1 MTIKKTNHRQN
12 KPLKT
17 NIKLKDQYYTIYEV
31 ADILKVHHN
40 TIRRAINDNRLNSK
54 QIQFIKMLIDYVIK
68 NGTISLQVLTEDPFS
83 SLGAV
88 SEVFEDNIG
97 AFKDIFELKKY
108 IEDYAKY
115 LGLNP
120 DEVID
125 EFNEFMFE
133 KTSKIPMSEIEK
145 AAKEKRQEEAN
156 DKRVATPY
164 TKAVPIQNNKQFIIT
179 IIIVIILAILAVVW
193 SVKQITFGNMTT
205 NILEYFK

>member
-1 MTIKKTNHRQN
+1 
-12 KPLKT
+12 
-17 NIKLKDQYYTIYEV
+17 
-31 ADILKVHHN
+31 
-40 TIRRAINDNRLNSK
+40 
-54 QIQFIKMLIDYVIK
+54 MLII
-68 NGTISLQVLTEDPFS
+68 NEI
-83 SLGAV
+83 
-88 SEVFEDNIG
+88 SEVFKSTRESAGLKLEEVSKDLEISELILTQIEEGNIG
-97 AFKDIFELKKY
+97 AFKDIFALKKY

-156 DKRVATPY
+156 DKRVASPY

-179 IIIVIILAILAVVW
+179 IIIVIVLAILAVVW